1 MVAPLGRAPGVGLKG
16 VASNL
21 MKQGGKIGY
30 RRLPLLLLTV
40 CACGVEMDGKAEAT
54 KGGGQGLQ
62 GVGQVN
68 RGGVQGAFEATSL
81 PSLPCRPALAPQPCA
96 HPLRRRRRAPP
107 STESRAVRPS
117 VGRRPR
123 AGRRSRA
130 ERRPR
135 AGRRPRA
142 AKRLPTA
149 ACGRDR
155 RPQPGASFGAWRD
168 GRGWEEGHVCVCR
181 GLPCDL
187 AIFSIFFLYIRI
199 FG

>member
-149 ACGRDR
+149 ACGAT
-155 RPQPGASFGAWRD
+155 GARSLARLLAHGGTA
-168 GRGWEEGHVCVCR
+168 EGGKKAMYVFAVVCR
-181 GLPCDL
+181 VFWP
-187 AIFSIFFLYIRI
+187 FFLYFFYIRI